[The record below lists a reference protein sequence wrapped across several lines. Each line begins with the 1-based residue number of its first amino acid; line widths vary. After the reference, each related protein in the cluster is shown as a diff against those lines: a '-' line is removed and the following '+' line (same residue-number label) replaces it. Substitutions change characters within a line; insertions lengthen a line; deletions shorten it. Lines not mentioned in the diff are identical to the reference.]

1 MGSSHLSQENRSG
14 MVGLMWSL
22 LWLWG
27 LWLAPLGS
35 QAAAPESG
43 LLEPQTTHISFSNPQ
58 VMREPNCCLLPALT
72 PDPQCATDGTLP
84 ENLGESGRQGRSC
97 GGHRRFKLF
106 FLRSLESHRLEN
118 KGLSQSQVFK
128 TPGISDE
135 PTKS

>member
-43 LLEPQTTHISFSNPQ
+43 LLEPQTTHIPLSNPQ

-84 ENLGESGRQGRSC
+84 ENLGESGRIWEAGKELWRAQEIQTVF
-97 GGHRRFKLF
+97 FKE
-106 FLRSLESHRLEN
+106 LR
-118 KGLSQSQVFK
+118 
-128 TPGISDE
+128 E
-135 PTKS
+135 PQAREQRTLTITGF